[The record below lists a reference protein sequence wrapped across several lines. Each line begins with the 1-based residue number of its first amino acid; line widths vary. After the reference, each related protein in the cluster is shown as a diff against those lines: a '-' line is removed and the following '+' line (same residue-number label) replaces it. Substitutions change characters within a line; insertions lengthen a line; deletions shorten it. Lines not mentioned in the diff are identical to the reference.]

1 MKGEQKQQQQQLQ
14 PDKENPLNLV
24 TKLVFHERQGYDFV
38 RSCEKKKLMLRL
50 FKGIVVQKLG
60 GQMWTFLLD
69 INEVFPEITF
79 KWYVISEW
87 WINFDK
93 IFILEHQYQSSYSFA
108 PNRLSVEHKHWWA
121 KWPSH
126 GKYIIHD
133 KFGKISSIMT
143 MSFRLSSAS
152 VRLLGRKNWMT

>member
-24 TKLVFHERQGYDFV
+24 TKLVFHERQEYDFV
-38 RSCEKKKLMLRL
+38 RSCEKKLMLRL

-60 GQMWTFLLD
+60 GQMWTILLD

-79 KWYVISEW
+79 KRYVISEW

-108 PNRLSVEHKHWWA
+108 TNRLSVEHKHWWA

-143 MSFRLSSAS
+143 MSFRLSSGS

>member
-38 RSCEKKKLMLRL
+38 RSCEKKLMLRL

-60 GQMWTFLLD
+60 DQTFLLD

-126 GKYIIHD
+126 GRYIIHD

-143 MSFRLSSAS
+143 MSFRLSSGS

>member
-14 PDKENPLNLV
+14 PEKENPLNLV

-38 RSCEKKKLMLRL
+38 RSCEKKLMLRL

-60 GQMWTFLLD
+60 DQTFLLD

-87 WINFDK
+87 WISFDK

-143 MSFRLSSAS
+143 MSFRLSSGS

>member
-38 RSCEKKKLMLRL
+38 RSCEKKLMLRL

-60 GQMWTFLLD
+60 DQTFLLD

-87 WINFDK
+87 WISFDK

-143 MSFRLSSAS
+143 MSFRLSSGS

>member
-14 PDKENPLNLV
+14 ADKENPLNLV

-38 RSCEKKKLMLRL
+38 RSCEKKLMLRL

-79 KWYVISEW
+79 KRYVISEW

-108 PNRLSVEHKHWWA
+108 PNRLEEHKHWWA

-143 MSFRLSSAS
+143 MSFRLSSSS